1 MTTSVHTLYVYKF
14 SNTVIG
20 EYKYKMS
27 VEKAIDDLF
36 KSPDVST
43 VINLT
48 AHPVILE
55 DWYFK
60 AHVEHTCM
68 TASFH

>member
-1 MTTSVHTLYVYKF
+1 
-14 SNTVIG
+14 
-20 EYKYKMS
+20 MS

-43 VINLT
+43 VLSLT
-48 AHPVILE
+48 IYNKAVHPVILE
-55 DWYFK
+55 DWYSK